1 MISDLTFSDIP
12 PYSLSIV
19 PFFHVELPLIAPG
32 INQSYM
38 PVATDEG
45 KARLIHTPIAKQFL
59 EQAVWHFRDQA
70 NVKKFDV
77 RIFDAISKTH
87 EKVPLE
93 VVIRFH
99 FKSLWQKDIDGPDK
113 IVIDSLFNH
122 FHFLA
127 DANLQQNWND
137 NRVTALH
144 VFKDITTTG
153 HSSIEIEVRCAVSG
167 ITGK

>member
-1 MISDLTFSDIP
+1 MISDLNFTDIP
-12 PYSLSIV
+12 CYGLVIV
-19 PFFHVELPLIAPG
+19 PFFHVELPLVAPG

-38 PVATDEG
+38 PVGTEDG
-45 KARLIHTPIAKQFL
+45 KARLIHTPLARHFL
-59 EQAVWHFRDQA
+59 EQAVWHFRDQQ

-87 EKVPLE
+87 GKVPLE

-113 IVIDSLFNH
+113 IVIDALFNH
-122 FHFLA
+122 FKFLA
-127 DANLQQNWND
+127 DANLQSNWND

-144 VFKDITTTG
+144 VFKDVSTSG
-153 HSSIEIEVRCAVSG
+153 HTSIEIEVRCAVQG